1 MDHKF
6 SNSNSIFGIYIH
18 ELAYILIFKAFAYFL
33 AELLTLVDL
42 CHFCH
47 LWHKWQRHISIYAYH
62 QKISYHNFQSLA
74 IMKIRY
80 FKLSCS
86 HFHVSLCVS
95 ATCAI
100 CDTSGKDLP
109 MSITLLENV
118 RLL

>member
-1 MDHKF
+1 MDHKY

-18 ELAYILIFKAFAYFL
+18 ELAFILIFKAFAHFSSRVIDIGKSVPL
-33 AELLTLVDL
+33 LSLMAQVAET
-42 CHFCH
+42 
-47 LWHKWQRHISIYAYH
+47 HIDICISSE
-62 QKISYHNFQSLA
+62 ISYHNFQLLA

-86 HFHVSLCVS
+86 HFHVSICVS

-100 CDTSGKDLP
+100 CDTSSTDLP

-118 RLL
+118 